1 MLVANI
7 VLVLNEMVLEL
18 EKEALGLLKQADR
31 FQPDQTIRAREAIK
45 VSLGVVA

>member
-1 MLVANI
+1 MANI

-18 EKEALGLLKQADR
+18 EKEALGLLKQAD
-31 FQPDQTIRAREAIK
+31 QLQSDQTIRALEAIK

>member
-1 MLVANI
+1 MANI

-18 EKEALGLLKQADR
+18 EKEALGLHKQADR
-31 FQPDQTIRAREAIK
+31 FQSDQTIRALEAIK